1 MKMKGKEVKE
11 RILKLQRTEN
21 LTLPS
26 KLSYA
31 IVYNVEA
38 LQKEEERIEK
48 EREKLCEQYSEKD
61 EEGKPVM
68 INSIIN
74 GNKVKEYKMT
84 EENEKLLNE
93 EYNELLDMEVDIEI
107 RTVKQE
113 LIERCE
119 KVERYDILSVSQLS
133 ALLFMLED

>member
-11 RILKLQRTEN
+11 RFLDLQSAGN
-21 LTLPS
+21 LALPS

-31 IVYNVEA
+31 IAYNAEA
-38 LQKEEERIEK
+38 LRKEAERIEK
-48 EREKLCEQYSEKD
+48 ERKKLCEQYSEKD

-68 INSIIN
+68 VNSIIN
-74 GNKVKEYKMT
+74 GNKIQEYKMT
-84 EENEKLLNE
+84 EENKKLLNE

-107 RTVKQE
+107 RTAKQE

-119 KVERYDILSVSQLS
+119 EVERYDIPSVSQLS
-133 ALLFMLED
+133 ALLFMLEE

>member
-48 EREKLCEQYSEKD
+48 ERKKLCEQYSEKD